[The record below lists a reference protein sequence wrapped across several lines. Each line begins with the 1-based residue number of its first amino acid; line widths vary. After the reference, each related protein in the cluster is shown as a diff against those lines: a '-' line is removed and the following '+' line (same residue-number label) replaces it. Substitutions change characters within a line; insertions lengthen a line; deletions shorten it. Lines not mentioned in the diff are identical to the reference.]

1 MEATIEASERR
12 PLPPAESG
20 IDSATLARLIEE
32 VRNEPTGVDRAYD
45 RVHNRH
51 NR

>member
-1 MEATIEASERR
+1 VEKRDTATE
-12 PLPPAESG
+12 PPREIQPIG
-20 IDSATLARLIEE
+20 LDSATLARLIEE
-32 VRNEPTGVDRAYD
+32 VRSEPAGVDRAYD

>member
-1 MEATIEASERR
+1 MEDNTRTLKPRPEPSELDR
-12 PLPPAESG
+12 

-32 VRNEPTGVDRAYD
+32 VRNEDVEIGRNYD

>member
-1 MEATIEASERR
+1 MEANIQTVERR
-12 PLPPAESG
+12 AKPLMQSG

-32 VRNEPTGVDRAYD
+32 VRNEPASVDRAYD